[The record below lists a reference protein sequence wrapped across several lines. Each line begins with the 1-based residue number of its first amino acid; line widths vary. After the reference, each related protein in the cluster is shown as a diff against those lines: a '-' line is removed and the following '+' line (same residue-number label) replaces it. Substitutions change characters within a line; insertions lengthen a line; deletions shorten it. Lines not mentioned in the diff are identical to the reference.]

1 MPMLLFTQNKTPDP
15 MFGFEMDRVKSLAAD
30 MGRIHRGVAPEEVA
44 DGNIPILDRWV
55 LGRQTVPCLMGF
67 STGHPELPGQGRL
80 ITTSDLWLLSE
91 DMGWARTLSRWY
103 RLGRP
108 GDLSDFRP

>member
-1 MPMLLFTQNKTPDP
+1 MLLFTQNQKPDP
-15 MFGFEMDRVKSLAAD
+15 MFGFEMERVKALSAD
-30 MGRIHRGVAPEEVA
+30 MERIHRGVAPEEVA
-44 DGNIPILDRWV
+44 DGEAPLLDRWV
-55 LGRQTVPCLMGF
+55 LGRRTVPCLMGF

-80 ITTSDLWLLSE
+80 ITTSVLWLLSS

-108 GDLSDFRP
+108 GELSDFRP

>member
-1 MPMLLFTQNKTPDP
+1 MLLFTQNTKPDEV
-15 MFGFEMDRVKSLAAD
+15 FRSETGRLKSLVAD
-30 MGRIHRGVAPEEVA
+30 MERIGHGTMPDSMEG
-44 DGNIPILDRWV
+44 DHSPILNRWC
-55 LGRQTVPCLMGF
+55 LGSRVVPCLMGF
-67 STGHPELPGQGRL
+67 STGHPDLPGQGRL

-108 GDLSDFRP
+108 SDFSSLDS

>member
-1 MPMLLFTQNKTPDP
+1 M
-15 MFGFEMDRVKSLAAD
+15 A
-30 MGRIHRGVAPEEVA
+30 
-44 DGNIPILDRWV
+44 GNHSPILDRWC
-55 LGRQTVPCLMGF
+55 LGSRVVPCLVGF
-67 STGHPELPGQGRL
+67 STDHPELPGQGRL

-108 GDLSDFRP
+108 SDLSSFDS